1 MHFEDMHADTRTNT
15 SVMGKRLTDETG
27 NNAKASVLVGNIE
40 RKVKLKEKKIM
51 IEAKRYEEVRG
62 LGKRWGMRQ
71 EGSRSRSSFRV
82 LEPG

>member
-1 MHFEDMHADTRTNT
+1 MHLEDMHADTHTSV

-51 IEAKRYEEVRG
+51 IKAKRYEEVWG
-62 LGKRWGMRQ
+62 LGKRWDTRQ
-71 EGSRSRSSFRV
+71 EGSRSRGSFRV
-82 LEPG
+82 FEPG